1 MPTPLRHSGSR
12 RPWCSPRTGRLAT
25 APRRPRRPQK
35 QRSVSRSRSSD
46 RIRMRTEPRS
56 PSSTTRSTS
65 SREVALAH
73 LSARGKPP
81 SESVTRRVRA
91 LLRNA
96 VADEDA
102 RNELARG
109 LLREE
114 VESAGFGAFAGV
126 TPPRPRRAART
137 DAAETRRKRD
147 EEKRRERERALR
159 DELDDAEQVLATARG
174 AERDATRARET
185 AERAVEEL
193 RGRLER
199 SAGD

>member
-1 MPTPLRHSGSR
+1 MFPGEIDVQPSIYLDHLGTIFARFGADTQDSGNVSYGVQAGTAR
-12 RPWCSPRTGRLAT
+12 YFVKTAGDPANTDPYLDFDGR
-25 APRRPRRPQK
+25 
-35 QRSVSRSRSSD
+35 V
-46 RIRMRTEPRS
+46 
-56 PSSTTRSTS
+56 
-65 SREVALAH
+65 
-73 LSARGKPP
+73 
-81 SESVTRRVRA
+81 A

-126 TPPRPRRAART
+126 TPPRPRRAAKT

-147 EEKRRERERALR
+147 EEKRRKRERALR
-159 DELDDAEQVLATARG
+159 DELDDAEHVLATARG